1 MTTNTRQIVDYA
13 YEDEAKEVRDSL
25 YSAIHDKV
33 MSHIETKKQEIAQG
47 LIGQPAALRAETAD
61 ENA

>member
-1 MTTNTRQIVDYA
+1 MTDKTRQIVDYA

-33 MSHIETKKQEIAQG
+33 MAHIETKKQDIAQA
-47 LIGQPAALRAETAD
+47 LIARETPNEEMAD

>member
-1 MTTNTRQIVDYA
+1 MTDKTRQIVDYA
-13 YEDEAKEVRDSL
+13 YEDEAKDVRDSV

-47 LIGQPAALRAETAD
+47 LMNQIQAEPAD